1 MRVLLAVLLVMV
13 ALLSLPAPSSASDL
27 PVTEQA
33 VFLLRVLAYDRNL
46 KMRTPEA
53 ASILLAY
60 QGGNDSSEA
69 TKNALIGEINRL
81 AKDLRVADLPV
92 RVTPIAYTTLD
103 DLDAALGRAKASAL
117 FVCPG
122 LESSVPIISTV
133 TRRRS
138 ALTFTGVEVWAR
150 QSLAIGLVA
159 RGDKPT
165 VIVNLRASKAEGADL
180 DPALLRIAEVVR

>member
-1 MRVLLAVLLVMV
+1 VLLALLAAMVM
-13 ALLSLPAPSSASDL
+13 LLSLSAPASASDL

-46 KMRTPEA
+46 KARTPEA
-53 ASILLAY
+53 LSIVLAY
-60 QGGNDSSEA
+60 QGGDPSSEA
-69 TKNALIGEINRL
+69 TKNDLSGEINRL
-81 AKDLRVADLPV
+81 AKDLRVADLPI
-92 RVTPIAYTTLD
+92 RVTAVPFTTLD

-122 LESSVPIISTV
+122 LDSSVHLISTV

-138 ALTFTGVEVWAR
+138 VLTFTGIEPSAR

-159 RGDKPT
+159 RGEKPT
-165 VIVNLRASKAEGADL
+165 VLVNLRASKAEGADL
-180 DPALLRIAEVVR
+180 DPALLRIAEVIR